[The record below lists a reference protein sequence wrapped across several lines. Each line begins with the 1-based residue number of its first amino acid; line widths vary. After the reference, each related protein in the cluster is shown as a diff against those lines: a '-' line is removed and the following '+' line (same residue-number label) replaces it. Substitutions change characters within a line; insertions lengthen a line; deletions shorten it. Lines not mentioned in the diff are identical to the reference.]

1 MKTKFKLIALTLLV
15 YGLPIF
21 ILSVLPFSKSFYGAF
36 ESPIINFVFNGKIL
50 FSPIGIIFDLL
61 LLYCA
66 YLLLREDISI
76 EEERV
81 YLIYS
86 GLKKIFYFIF
96 VDKIK
101 KDLIIHKEEKVSILF
116 YFVKI
121 VFTPIMINFLINNSR
136 SLIQFLHNQNSFEFT
151 KVNIL
156 GSYFYLIFYLILVLD
171 TAIFTFGYLF
181 ESSFLKNT
189 VKSVEP
195 TALGWIVALM
205 CYPPFNDITGRILG
219 WYSSD
224 FNDFGNI
231 NINIMT
237 GLLSLLAFSIY
248 LWASI
253 ALGFKASNLTN
264 RGIVSSGPYKYV
276 RHPAYSSKNLSW
288 WIMGIPLIKI
298 YGFVA
303 ILSLAVWSFIYFMR
317 ALTEE
322 KHLMKDEA
330 YIEYMKKTK
339 YMFIPGIY

>member
-1 MKTKFKLIALTLLV
+1 MKTKIKLIALTILI

-21 ILSVLPFSKSFYGAF
+21 ILSILPFSKGSYGDF
-36 ESPIINFVFNGKIL
+36 ESLILNFVFNGKIL
-50 FSPIGIIFDLL
+50 FSPIGIIFDFL
-61 LLYCA
+61 LLYLA
-66 YLLLREDISI
+66 YLLLREDILI

-86 GLKKIFYFIF
+86 GFKKIFHFIF
-96 VDKIK
+96 IDKIK
-101 KDLIIHKEEKVSILF
+101 KDLIISKTEKVSVLF

-136 SLIQFLHNQNSFEFT
+136 SLIQFLYSQNSFELT
-151 KVNIL
+151 KANIL
-156 GSYFYLIFYLILVLD
+156 GSYFYLIFYFILVLD

-195 TALGWIVALM
+195 TAFGWIVALI
-205 CYPPFNDITGRILG
+205 CYPPFNDITGKIIG

-224 FNDFGNI
+224 FNDFGNT
-231 NINIMT
+231 NINIAA
-237 GLLSLLAFSIY
+237 GLLSLIAFSIY

-264 RGIVSSGPYKYV
+264 RGIVSSGPYKYI
-276 RHPAYSSKNLSW
+276 RHPAYSAKNLSW
-288 WIMGIPLIKI
+288 WIMGIPFIKT

-303 ILSLAVWSFIYFMR
+303 ILSLVVWSFIYFMR

-322 KHLMKDEA
+322 KHLMKDEM

-339 YMFIPGIY
+339 YMFVPGIY